1 MLSHGRTRC
10 AAAVVLAGLI
20 AVAPATTPQTH
31 PSATPLIQLLAD
43 TVVLDLIRH
52 GESADN
58 VAGILG
64 TAAPG
69 ALLTGAG
76 RGQAIEIGSQLFG
89 GGEGPITDPAQV
101 WVSQLLRTQQ
111 TAWPLLE
118 LLKGAPGE
126 PVPIPDA
133 AADLAGAFS
142 PEHILPGLNE
152 IHAGLVNDL
161 PAIPFAP
168 FYILPPVA
176 WALGFPLVPMLGSPD
191 VNGFVFSDRFG
202 DAIETIYETGG
213 AHQVAFSHSA
223 AIMFW
228 TQMNVTNPDPTL
240 LLTHQLS
247 NTGII
252 ELSGNPVDGW
262 TLVNWDGV
270 DVAPDP
276 NLWQSLF
283 VDTRELLIAPQAAL
297 WNLWQALPGADLA
310 DILATAHTGLVDTLH
325 TTLGFPLAILDD
337 VAGALPG
344 LGGDLAAM
352 LPGDLGALITAIAT
366 AF

>member
-1 MLSHGRTRC
+1 MWSRGRIRC

-20 AVAPATTPQTH
+20 AAAPVATPQPH
-31 PSATPLIQLLAD
+31 PSSAPLIQLLAD

-64 TAAPG
+64 TAVPG
-69 ALLTGAG
+69 ATLTDLGQGQAFDIGSELYGGGAG
-76 RGQAIEIGSQLFG
+76 QVTA
-89 GGEGPITDPAQV
+89 PAQV
-101 WVSQLLRTQQ
+101 WVSELLRTQQ
-111 TAWPLLE
+111 TAWPLMQLFG
-118 LLKGAPGE
+118 GATGE
-126 PVPIPDA
+126 PVPIPDTVA
-133 AADLAGAFS
+133 SMAGAFS
-142 PEHILPGLNE
+142 TEHILPGLNE

-202 DAIETIYETGG
+202 DAIETIAEGG
-213 AHQVAFSHSA
+213 GHQVAFSHSA

-247 NTGII
+247 NTGIV
-252 ELSGNPVDGW
+252 ELTGNPVDGW

-270 DVAPDP
+270 DVAADL

-283 VDTRELLIAPQAAL
+283 VDTRDLLIAPQAAL
-297 WNLWQALPGADLA
+297 WDLWQALAGGDLT
-310 DILATAHTGLVDTLH
+310 DILATAHTGLADTLH
-325 TTLGFPLAILDD
+325 TTLGFPPAILDD

-344 LGGDLAAM
+344 LGGDLAAL
-352 LPGDLGALITAIAT
+352 LPGDLGALIAAIAT

>member
-1 MLSHGRTRC
+1 MWSRGRIRC

-20 AVAPATTPQTH
+20 VAAPVATPQPH
-31 PSATPLIQLLAD
+31 PSSAPLIQLLAD

-69 ALLTGAG
+69 ADLTDLGREQAVTIAEILKDIPGLNTVFASELVRTQDTAAPLVDALGTGA
-76 RGQAIEIGSQLFG
+76 
-89 GGEGPITDPAQV
+89 V
-101 WVSQLLRTQQ
+101 
-111 TAWPLLE
+111 LE
-118 LLKGAPGE
+118 
-126 PVPIPDA
+126 
-133 AADLAGAFS
+133 
-142 PEHILPGLNE
+142 ILPGLNE

-202 DAIETIYETGG
+202 EAIETIAEGG
-213 AHQVAFSHSA
+213 GHQVAFSHSA

-247 NTGII
+247 NTGIV
-252 ELSGNPVDGW
+252 ELTGNPVDGW

-270 DVAPDP
+270 DVAADL

-283 VDTRELLIAPQAAL
+283 VDTRDLLIAPQAAL
-297 WNLWQALPGADLA
+297 WDLWQVLPGGDLT
-310 DILATAHTGLVDTLH
+310 DILATAHTGLADTLH

-344 LGGDLAAM
+344 LGGDLAAL
-352 LPGDLGALITAIAT
+352 LPGDLGALIAAIAT

>member
-1 MLSHGRTRC
+1 M
-10 AAAVVLAGLI
+10 
-20 AVAPATTPQTH
+20 
-31 PSATPLIQLLAD
+31 IQLLAD

-69 ALLTGAG
+69 ADLTDLGREQAVTIAEILKDIPGLNTVFASELVRTQDTAAPLVDALGTGA
-76 RGQAIEIGSQLFG
+76 
-89 GGEGPITDPAQV
+89 V
-101 WVSQLLRTQQ
+101 
-111 TAWPLLE
+111 LE
-118 LLKGAPGE
+118 
-126 PVPIPDA
+126 
-133 AADLAGAFS
+133 
-142 PEHILPGLNE
+142 ILPGLNE

-202 DAIETIYETGG
+202 EAIETIAEGG
-213 AHQVAFSHSA
+213 GHQVAFSHSA

-247 NTGII
+247 NTGIV
-252 ELSGNPVDGW
+252 ELTGNPVDGW

-270 DVAPDP
+270 DVAADL

-283 VDTRELLIAPQAAL
+283 VDTRDLLIAPQAAL
-297 WNLWQALPGADLA
+297 WDLWQVLPGGDLT
-310 DILATAHTGLVDTLH
+310 DILATAHTGLADTLH

-344 LGGDLAAM
+344 LGGDLAAL
-352 LPGDLGALITAIAT
+352 LPGDLGALIAAIAT

>member
-1 MLSHGRTRC
+1 MWSRGRIRC

-20 AVAPATTPQTH
+20 AAAPVATPQPH
-31 PSATPLIQLLAD
+31 PSSAPLIQLLAD

-69 ALLTGAG
+69 ADLTDLGRDQAVRIAEVLKDIPGLNTVFASELARTQDTAAPLIDALGTGA
-76 RGQAIEIGSQLFG
+76 
-89 GGEGPITDPAQV
+89 V
-101 WVSQLLRTQQ
+101 
-111 TAWPLLE
+111 LE
-118 LLKGAPGE
+118 
-126 PVPIPDA
+126 
-133 AADLAGAFS
+133 
-142 PEHILPGLNE
+142 ILPGLNE

-202 DAIETIYETGG
+202 DAIETIAEGG
-213 AHQVAFSHSA
+213 GHQVAFSHSA

-247 NTGII
+247 NTGIV
-252 ELSGNPVDGW
+252 ELTGNPVDGW

-270 DVAPDP
+270 DVAADL

-283 VDTRELLIAPQAAL
+283 VDTRDLLIAPQAAL
-297 WNLWQALPGADLA
+297 WDLWQALPGGDLT
-310 DILATAHTGLVDTLH
+310 DILAAAHTGLADTLH
-325 TTLGFPLAILDD
+325 TTLGFPPAILDD

-344 LGGDLAAM
+344 LGGDLAAL
-352 LPGDLGALITAIAT
+352 LPGDLGALIATIAT

>member
-1 MLSHGRTRC
+1 MWSRGRIRC

-20 AVAPATTPQTH
+20 VAAPVATPQPH
-31 PSATPLIQLLAD
+31 PSSAPLIQLLAD

-69 ALLTGAG
+69 ADLTDLGREQAVTIAEILKDIPGLNTVFASELVRTQDTAAPLVDALGTGA
-76 RGQAIEIGSQLFG
+76 
-89 GGEGPITDPAQV
+89 V
-101 WVSQLLRTQQ
+101 
-111 TAWPLLE
+111 LE
-118 LLKGAPGE
+118 
-126 PVPIPDA
+126 
-133 AADLAGAFS
+133 
-142 PEHILPGLNE
+142 ILPGLNE

-202 DAIETIYETGG
+202 EAIETIAEGG
-213 AHQVAFSHSA
+213 GHQVAFSHSA

-247 NTGII
+247 NTGIV
-252 ELSGNPVDGW
+252 ELTGNPVDGW

-270 DVAPDP
+270 DVAADL

-283 VDTRELLIAPQAAL
+283 VDTRDLLIAPQAAL
-297 WNLWQALPGADLA
+297 WDLWQALPGGDLT
-310 DILATAHTGLVDTLH
+310 DILATAHTGLADTLH

-344 LGGDLAAM
+344 LGGDLAAL
-352 LPGDLGALITAIAT
+352 LPGDLGALIAAIAT

>member
-1 MLSHGRTRC
+1 M
-10 AAAVVLAGLI
+10 LAGLI
-20 AVAPATTPQTH
+20 VAAPVATPQPH
-31 PSATPLIQLLAD
+31 PSSAPLIQLLAD

-69 ALLTGAG
+69 ADLTDLGREQAVTIAEILKDIPGLNTVFASELVRTQDTAAPLVDALGTGA
-76 RGQAIEIGSQLFG
+76 
-89 GGEGPITDPAQV
+89 V
-101 WVSQLLRTQQ
+101 
-111 TAWPLLE
+111 LE
-118 LLKGAPGE
+118 
-126 PVPIPDA
+126 
-133 AADLAGAFS
+133 
-142 PEHILPGLNE
+142 ILPGLNE

-202 DAIETIYETGG
+202 EAIETIAEGG
-213 AHQVAFSHSA
+213 GHQVAFSHSA

-247 NTGII
+247 NTGIV
-252 ELSGNPVDGW
+252 ELTGNPVDGW

-270 DVAPDP
+270 DVAADL

-283 VDTRELLIAPQAAL
+283 VDTRDLLIAPQAAL
-297 WNLWQALPGADLA
+297 WDLWQVLPGGDLT
-310 DILATAHTGLVDTLH
+310 DILATAHTGLADTLH

-344 LGGDLAAM
+344 LGGDLAAL
-352 LPGDLGALITAIAT
+352 LPGDLGALIAAIAT